1 MLVAMRR
8 LGGFIEIHN
17 YTTTFVAVT
26 LSLISSSAQ
35 LESNQLFCLLL
46 LQSRFLSLYVS
57 SLTYSL
63 THSHLR
69 LGGKVLI
76 PGAHEIR
83 VQVCTAA
90 VCYQDDNHDH
100 RGEKHA
106 YHHRHAFHAV

>member
-8 LGGFIEIHN
+8 LGGLIETHN
-17 YTTTFVAVT
+17 YTTTVVAVT

-35 LESNQLFCLLL
+35 LESNQLLCLLLL
-46 LQSRFLSLYVS
+46 LQSLSLYVL
-57 SLTYSL
+57 SLIHLL

-69 LGGKVLI
+69 LGGEVLI

-100 RGEKHA
+100 
-106 YHHRHAFHAV
+106 